1 MDRKSRLNLIIA
13 GGVIAVITIAGC
25 SSTPKPTATPEEQ
38 MMAIG
43 GYDIPMEPL
52 TEGMAFGEPAPE
64 DALILQDIH
73 FDFDQSE
80 ILEAARIILDGVSD
94 WMLKHPEAI
103 LQIEGHCDER
113 GTKEYNLALGERRGL
128 SVRSFLTGLTINPD
142 RLHTISYGEEQP
154 LCAESTEECWAQN
167 RRAHFLVAY
176 SEESETVLTD
186 APPAL
191 EPVAPEE
198 AVIEIEEIYV
208 VEESVP
214 EPEPE
219 PEPESPK
226 RRTRSIGRYHQ

>member
-1 MDRKSRLNLIIA
+1 MKSKLNLIIA
-13 GGVIAVITIAGC
+13 GGIIAVITMAGC
-25 SSTPKPTATPEEQ
+25 SSTPKPTATPDEQ
-38 MMAIG
+38 MMALE
-43 GYDIPMEPL
+43 GYDIPMDPL
-52 TEGMAFGEPAPE
+52 TEGFAFGEPSVE

-80 ILEAARIILDGVSD
+80 IMGPDQIILDGVSG
-94 WMLKHPEAI
+94 WMLDHPEAT

-113 GTKEYNLALGERRGL
+113 GTKEYNLALGERRAL
-128 SVRSFLTGLTINPD
+128 TVRSFLTSLTINPD

-176 SEESETVLTD
+176 SEDSAAVLTD
-186 APPAL
+186 APPVP
-191 EPVAPEE
+191 EPAAPEE
-198 AVIEIEEIYV
+198 AAIEIEEIYV

-219 PEPESPK
+219 PEPETPK

>member
-1 MDRKSRLNLIIA
+1 MKSRLNLIIA
-13 GGVIAVITIAGC
+13 GGIIAVITVAGC
-25 SSTPKPTATPEEQ
+25 SSTPTPTATPEEQ

-80 ILEAARIILDGVSD
+80 IMEASQIILDGVSG
-94 WMLKHPEAI
+94 WMLEHPEAA

-128 SVRSFLTGLTINPD
+128 AVRSFLTGLTINPD

-176 SEESETVLTD
+176 SEGSETVLTD
-186 APPAL
+186 APPAP

-198 AVIEIEEIYV
+198 AAIEIEEIYV

-214 EPEPE
+214 EPAPE
-219 PEPESPK
+219 PDTPK

>member
-1 MDRKSRLNLIIA
+1 MKSRLNLIIA
-13 GGVIAVITIAGC
+13 GGIIAVITMAGC
-25 SSTPKPTATPEEQ
+25 SSTPKPTATPDEQ
-38 MMAIG
+38 MMALE
-43 GYDIPMEPL
+43 GYDIPMDPL
-52 TEGMAFGEPAPE
+52 TEGFAFGEPSAE

-80 ILEAARIILDGVSD
+80 IMGPDQIILDGVSG
-94 WMLKHPEAI
+94 WMLEHPEAI

-176 SEESETVLTD
+176 SEDSAAVLTD
-186 APPAL
+186 APPVP
-191 EPVAPEE
+191 EPAAPEE
-198 AVIEIEEIYV
+198 AAIEIEEIYV

-219 PEPESPK
+219 PETPK
-226 RRTRSIGRYHQ
+226 RRTRSIGRYYQ